1 MSCSC
6 HIAIINNEGLKVNDY
21 QQTNSASNNEV
32 EIHHQFIHIFSF
44 YSNLLN
50 SLIWLFWDTVQSIRR
65 HSIINI
71 EKWQQHR
78 RSASRNIF
86 CIVFVSAIILS
97 RISFVLHPSSCNNTY
112 SNSQNQHS
120 YLQLNHDQKLKH
132 IYFKLLLACLT
143 TKKNKIRSD

>member
-1 MSCSC
+1 MVILGYSPKHKTSYPC
-6 HIAIINNEGLKVNDY
+6 II
-21 QQTNSASNNEV
+21 
-32 EIHHQFIHIFSF
+32 
-44 YSNLLN
+44 
-50 SLIWLFWDTVQSIRR
+50 
-65 HSIINI
+65 SIINI

-97 RISFVLHPSSCNNTY
+97 RISFVLHPSRCNNTY
-112 SNSQNQHS
+112 SNSQNQHY

-143 TKKNKIRSD
+143 TKKQDTFRLKSPNINFETK